1 MSIKDYCPPTSLFSC
16 QMSVMDPVTQ
26 LLSLQGLQG
35 NEILFEDTEV
45 TIVYF
50 VGVLDTPFLRR
61 LRRNLKILLYTAQP
75 EVAQINLQ
83 GSSGRIYSFHETRV
97 LWITYSIPNAY
108 LPCNCYVNMFE
119 KLFMLKISF
128 SLPNNTFHSWKRTFS
143 SQKK

>member
-1 MSIKDYCPPTSLFSC
+1 MSIKYYCPPTSLFSC
-16 QMSVMDPVTQ
+16 QMSVMDPVIQ

-35 NEILFEDTEV
+35 NEIVIEVTEV

-61 LRRNLKILLYTAQP
+61 LRRNLKILLYTVQQ
-75 EVAQINLQ
+75 EVVPTNLQ

>member
-1 MSIKDYCPPTSLFSC
+1 MSVKDYCLVTSLFSC
-16 QMSVMDPVTQ
+16 QMSVIDPVIQ

-35 NEILFEDTEV
+35 NEIVIEVTEV

-97 LWITYSIPNAY
+97 L
-108 LPCNCYVNMFE
+108 
-119 KLFMLKISF
+119 
-128 SLPNNTFHSWKRTFS
+128 
-143 SQKK
+143 

>member
-1 MSIKDYCPPTSLFSC
+1 
-16 QMSVMDPVTQ
+16 MSVMDPVIQ

-35 NEILFEDTEV
+35 NEIVIEVTEV

-97 LWITYSIPNAY
+97 L
-108 LPCNCYVNMFE
+108 
-119 KLFMLKISF
+119 
-128 SLPNNTFHSWKRTFS
+128 
-143 SQKK
+143 

>member
-16 QMSVMDPVTQ
+16 QMSVMDPVIQ

-35 NEILFEDTEV
+35 NEIVIEVTEV

-61 LRRNLKILLYTAQP
+61 LRRNLKIPLYTAQP
-75 EVAQINLQ
+75 EVAQINSQ

-97 LWITYSIPNAY
+97 L
-108 LPCNCYVNMFE
+108 
-119 KLFMLKISF
+119 
-128 SLPNNTFHSWKRTFS
+128 
-143 SQKK
+143 